1 MLSGF
6 FGLIAIET
14 SAGLIALGSVMRTTC
29 CAFDVMVMMGSRKS
43 NLVHEFIDSFYRILL
58 HLAHNH
64 GLHG

>member
-29 CAFDVMVMMGSRKS
+29 CAEVTEIVKRQ
-43 NLVHEFIDSFYRILL
+43 ILRVVNTL
-58 HLAHNH
+58 DQFFMFNE
-64 GLHG
+64 